1 MDISIWKLV
10 FLEIIW
16 VNNHKAISFYLTQ
29 KYYSVNV
36 SIMNFVILVFLIVMP
51 LSSSYL
57 AISMPMILYILSLQ
71 EDDMVSFGLT
81 KIDVLKVA

>member
-1 MDISIWKLV
+1 
-10 FLEIIW
+10 
-16 VNNHKAISFYLTQ
+16 
-29 KYYSVNV
+29 
-36 SIMNFVILVFLIVMP
+36 MNFVILVFLIVMP